1 MKRKRRKLKLK
12 ASEAAKSGNPQT
24 GKPDAYV
31 LHLRRPMPVTRA
43 VHWTPLLR
51 DSERRRT
58 GDSGG
63 DDDESVYEIFVS
75 QAALREVQD
84 HVWATDSRAHWGFLL
99 GVLFECPKTLR
110 RYSVIE
116 SVLRGSGFFEEGNQG
131 AILATAWG
139 AMEKERHRVGAEL
152 LGWYHSHPHLG
163 VVVSEAD
170 AQSHLTRFG
179 EPWHCMLVMTPS
191 GSDPAAGFFRSTGRG
206 GLSRRSPVS
215 FYELLEPESLVS
227 GSKRTFLVWNN
238 YGTEAAVVREDD
250 APPSPHPEPELV
262 AEVEPEPEPEPIA
275 EVEPEPEPEMVAEVE
290 AEPEPEPVA
299 EAEPEPEL
307 VAEAEPEPE
316 PIAEVEVEPEPELE
330 LVAEAEPE
338 PEPIAEV
345 EPEPEPEPIAEAEPE
360 PELEPEPIA
369 EAEPEPE
376 FVPEP
381 VAARTRV
388 EEPAR
393 ELIGATGKAGPRK
406 LEKRSHSRVDTPDLV
421 LPLDV
426 ESTLVP
432 FARRANGGLIGML
445 AALGLLFVV
454 VYMMNWTSEADGD
467 QPEAVIPVE
476 TAVNPAVGRFE
487 AHLDALNQSILSYGE
502 RQVDFDLG
510 RISCDGLGLGYTE
523 ADDSF
528 VETSRDF
535 VGSRAL
541 LTLRQRQEY
550 DSLVMRMDDVN
561 KHFDE
566 SGCPRPD

>member
-31 LHLRRPMPVTRA
+31 LHLRRPMPVARA

-163 VVVSEAD
+163 VVASEAD

-238 YGTEAAVVREDD
+238 YGTEDAVVREDD

-262 AEVEPEPEPEPIA
+262 AVPEPIAEAEPELELVPESEPEPEPVAEPEPEPIA
-275 EVEPEPEPEMVAEVE
+275 E

-299 EAEPEPEL
+299 EAEPEP
-307 VAEAEPEPE
+307 
-316 PIAEVEVEPEPELE
+316 IVEPEP
-330 LVAEAEPE
+330 V
-338 PEPIAEV
+338 AEV
-345 EPEPEPEPIAEAEPE
+345 EPEPEPEPVAEIEP
-360 PELEPEPIA
+360 EPEPIA
-369 EAEPEPE
+369 EPEPEPITEAAPEPEPE

-388 EEPAR
+388 EEPPR

-550 DSLVMRMDDVN
+550 DSLVTRMDDVN